1 MWHHGNGHIGGPEQR
16 KRGHLDGLRHSLR
29 IWTQFSK
36 SLSFSNLFFFP
47 LKSEWPLL
55 YHERQP
61 TKIFLLQG
69 ELMAISWSVTELM
82 QILKLNIHDIQLWN
96 DYLKSN
102 TLFHHISALCSS
114 FSRKV
119 TLLINMYDMLTTT
132 TSYLLLV
139 LVFRFLFFLCIQFCD
154 FFQLCLSK
162 FFISLENKVQQPW
175 INFEKVK
182 LKRSSKQ
189 EKKHQK
195 NVLCAENYANVSM
208 SVEFIY

>member
-1 MWHHGNGHIGGPEQR
+1 MDWDIPWGFE
-16 KRGHLDGLRHSLR
+16 
-29 IWTQFSK
+29 
-36 SLSFSNLFFFP
+36 LSFPNPFLFQIFSFFP
-47 LKSEWPLL
+47 SNQNDHYYQEW
-55 YHERQP
+55 QP

-69 ELMAISWSVTELM
+69 ELMAISWSVQTELM

-96 DYLKSN
+96 NYLKSN

-139 LVFRFLFFLCIQFCD
+139 SVFRFLFFLCIQFCD

-162 FFISLENKVQQPW
+162 FFISLENKEQQPW

-189 EKKHQK
+189 EKNTRKMFS
-195 NVLCAENYANVSM
+195 VLKIMQMFLCQ
-208 SVEFIY
+208 

>member
-1 MWHHGNGHIGGPEQR
+1 MDWDIPWGFE
-16 KRGHLDGLRHSLR
+16 
-29 IWTQFSK
+29 
-36 SLSFSNLFFFP
+36 LSFPNPFLFQIFSFFP
-47 LKSEWPLL
+47 SNQNDHYYQEW
-55 YHERQP
+55 QP

-69 ELMAISWSVTELM
+69 ELMAISWSVQTELM

-96 DYLKSN
+96 NYLKSN

-139 LVFRFLFFLCIQFCD
+139 SVFRFLFFLCIQFCD

-189 EKKHQK
+189 KKKHQK
-195 NVLCAENYANVSM
+195 NVLCAENYANVFM

>member
-1 MWHHGNGHIGGPEQR
+1 MDWDIPWGFE
-16 KRGHLDGLRHSLR
+16 
-29 IWTQFSK
+29 
-36 SLSFSNLFFFP
+36 LSFPNPFLFQIFSFFP
-47 LKSEWPLL
+47 SNQNDHYYQEW
-55 YHERQP
+55 QP

-69 ELMAISWSVTELM
+69 ELMAISWSVQTELM

-96 DYLKSN
+96 NYLKSN

-139 LVFRFLFFLCIQFCD
+139 SVFRFLFFLCIQFCD

-162 FFISLENKVQQPW
+162 FFISLENKEQQPW

-189 EKKHQK
+189 KKNTRK
-195 NVLCAENYANVSM
+195 MFCVLKIMQMFLCQLNSYIKTLLRTIHSIKSNL
-208 SVEFIY
+208 